1 MVLQQQAVDE
11 AVVVGDK
18 TDDDEENE
26 EANIDCESLDQHAQL
41 ALEFVTSSDNRNND
55 QYLALQWQPHYHH
68 ETTDYN
74 GSEVEVLRLD
84 TQTLVSGTDTDR
96 ESQQLTSRPAAMFV
110 FSPKNVRRSCQTP
123 VD

>member
-1 MVLQQQAVDE
+1 MVLQQQAVVE

-55 QYLALQWQPHYHH
+55 QYLALQ
-68 ETTDYN
+68 
-74 GSEVEVLRLD
+74 
-84 TQTLVSGTDTDR
+84 
-96 ESQQLTSRPAAMFV
+96 
-110 FSPKNVRRSCQTP
+110 
-123 VD
+123 